1 MYCWFCRQQQA
12 LPRDAAMENITIR
25 NRYLEERLHSL
36 ESQLSKESPS
46 RPSVG
51 VTLCITVKH
60 FFYTC
65 REFHPTNF
73 SLTLPLKPVSFSIPL
88 FYL

>member
-1 MYCWFCRQQQA
+1 MYDWFCRQQQA
-12 LPRDAAMENITIR
+12 LPRDAAMEDITIR

-51 VTLCITVKH
+51 LILLQDNKH
-60 FFYTC
+60 FAIF
-65 REFHPTNF
+65 
-73 SLTLPLKPVSFSIPL
+73 
-88 FYL
+88 